1 MRLKVLLLAAVAGL
15 SPGLAQAQA
24 AAPPSQSGS
33 QPAPRTSPG
42 GKADAPT
49 AVEGVTVTSD
59 STAMRTS
66 IDRRS
71 YSVANDLTAKTGS
84 IADAL
89 RNIPSVEVDVQGN
102 VSLRGDPNVT
112 IMIDGKPSSMFNG
125 DGKAD
130 ALQQMPADQIDR
142 VEVMTNPS
150 AAYRPDGTAGI
161 INLITK
167 KTRKPGATGSFKLN
181 VGPNNRYNTGV
192 TGNLVKGK
200 LTLSGDAGY
209 RYDRQRFWSMDER
222 ETTPLA
228 GSPAHTLQDG
238 AFVNDGGAV
247 NLRGGLDYNL
257 TPKDRLSGE
266 VRFRR
271 MDYDADGEESFTDL
285 AASPTAPVYTRAS
298 SAGMKRDNT
307 VVSGDWRRQFKG
319 SEHELDAHL
328 EYEVTD
334 FQRNGKAF
342 IDNTIGAD
350 VYETFGFGAD
360 QDRVNFKLD
369 YTRPMPD
376 EAKLKTGL
384 DFEVVDND
392 YDNHGSTGPAAAD
405 QTMDPRRTNR
415 FLYGQDVYAGYVTYE
430 RPFGDFTVL
439 GGLRAEQVEI
449 RTNQLTSVQKDD
461 NSYFKVYPSL
471 HLGYTL
477 SQTQTLTA
485 NYSKRVQRPQV
496 QDLNPYPVYQ
506 DPKNF
511 FAGNPDLK
519 PQITDS
525 YELGYQYRK
534 GPASYLATLYYR
546 ESRDGVTSVVRNL
559 GDGVFL
565 TTRENLAKS
574 RNGGLELVANGK
586 LTPKLSYNVSGNA
599 FWNEIQS
606 TILGAAGTREGTTL
620 TGRASLSWQATPK
633 DFLQLN
639 GFTSGKRLTPQG
651 YREPLSMLNLG
662 YRRKVND
669 KLNFVVTANDVL
681 KSFKDD
687 AVLDTPTLR
696 QRVERRVAVRAVFF
710 GFTYALGGGK
720 ARPEQFDFGS
730 GAVGG

>member
-1 MRLKVLLLAAVAGL
+1 LRLKVLLLAATAILLPTMV
-15 SPGLAQAQA
+15 LAQT
-24 AAPPSQSGS
+24 APT
-33 QPAPRTSPG
+33 PAPAAKPAKPAETS
-42 GKADAPT
+42 T

-167 KTRKPGATGSFKLN
+167 HTRKPGATGSVKLN
-181 VGPNNRYNTGV
+181 VGPNGRYNTGV
-192 TGNLVKGK
+192 TGNLNRGK
-200 LTLSGDAGY
+200 LSLSGDASY
-209 RYDRQRFWSMDER
+209 RYDRQKFWSTDDR
-222 ETTPLA
+222 DTGAAT
-228 GSPAHTLQDG
+228 GTGDHTLQEG
-238 AFVNDGGAV
+238 AFTNAGGALS
-247 NLRGGLDYNL
+247 LRGGLDYNL

-266 VRFRR
+266 VRYRG
-271 MDYDADGEESFTDL
+271 MNYSTGGEETLVTFEPDPGVGPS
-285 AASPTAPVYTRAS
+285 YQRAS
-298 SAGMKRDNT
+298 SAKMDRKNGA
-307 VVSGDWRRQFKG
+307 VSGDWRRQFKG

-334 FQRNGKAF
+334 FSRDTTAF
-342 IDNTIGAD
+342 TDLVPLSD
-350 VYETFGFGAD
+350 VYETFETGVD
-360 QDRVNFKLD
+360 QGRVNFKLD
-369 YTRPMPD
+369 YTRPMGG

-384 DFEVVDND
+384 DLEATDND
-392 YDNHGSTGPAAAD
+392 YDNHGTSGSTPDD
-405 QTMDPRRTNR
+405 QTVDAFRTNR
-415 FLYGQDVYAGYVTYE
+415 FLYDQDVYAAYVTYE

-439 GGLRAEQVEI
+439 GGLRAEQVDI
-449 RTNQLTSVQKDD
+449 HTNQVTSARKDD
-461 NSYFKVYPSL
+461 NSYFHVYPSL

-477 SQTQTLTA
+477 TQTQTVTA
-485 NYSKRVQRPQV
+485 NYSKRVQRPQA
-496 QDLNPYPVYQ
+496 QDLNPYPVFI
-506 DPKNF
+506 DPSSLRV
-511 FAGNPDLK
+511 GNPDLK

-534 GPASYLATLYYR
+534 GPASYLATAYYR
-546 ESRDGVTSVVRNL
+546 ESRDGVTDVVHDL
-559 GDGVFL
+559 GLGATL

-599 FWNEIQS
+599 YWNEIQS
-606 TILGAAGTREGTTL
+606 TIPGVFGTREMTTL
-620 TGRASLSWQATPK
+620 SGRASLSWQATPK
-633 DFLQLN
+633 DFFQLN

-651 YREPLSMLNLG
+651 YREPISLLNLG

-681 KSFKDD
+681 NAFKD
-687 AVLDTPTLR
+687 VTVIDTPTL
-696 QRVERRVAVRAVFF
+696 QERVERRANVRAVFF
-710 GFTYALGGGK
+710 GFTYSFGGGK
-720 ARPEQFDFGS
+720 ARPEQFDFGT
-730 GAVGG
+730 GAPAGG

>member
-1 MRLKVLLLAAVAGL
+1 LRLKVLLLAATAIL
-15 SPGLAQAQA
+15 TPNLALAQTAPAQA
-24 AAPPSQSGS
+24 PASASK
-33 QPAPRTSPG
+33 PAPVKPG
-42 GKADAPT
+42 DAPT

-71 YSVANDLTAKTGS
+71 YSVANDLSAQTGS

-112 IMIDGKPSSMFNG
+112 IMIDGKPSTMFNG

-130 ALQQMPADQIDR
+130 ALQQMSADQIDR

-167 KTRKPGATGSFKLN
+167 KTRKQGATGSFKLN
-181 VGPNNRYNTGV
+181 VSPNDRYNTGV
-192 TGNLVKGK
+192 SGNLVRGK

-209 RYDRQRFWSMDER
+209 RYDRQKFSSMDER
-222 ETTPLA
+222 ETTPLVLTP
-228 GSPAHTLQDG
+228 SHTLQEG

-257 TPKDRLSGE
+257 TPKDRLSAE
-266 VRFRR
+266 VRFRG
-271 MDYDADGEESFTDL
+271 MDFDADGEESLFDL
-285 AASPTAPVYTRAS
+285 AATPDVPVYIRSS
-298 SAGMKRDNT
+298 SAGMHRDN
-307 VVSGDWRRQFKG
+307 VSASGDWRHQFKD

-334 FQRNGKAF
+334 FQRDGTAF
-342 IDNTIGAD
+342 IDSTSAAD
-350 VYETFGFGAD
+350 VYESFGFGSD

-392 YDNHGSTGPAAAD
+392 YNNKGSTGPTAAD
-405 QTMDPRRTNR
+405 QTVDPRRTNR
-415 FLYGQDVYAGYVTYE
+415 FLYSQDVYAGYVTYE

-449 RTNQLTSVQKDD
+449 RTNQLTSVQKDE
-461 NSYFKVYPSL
+461 NSYFHVYPSL
-471 HLGYTL
+471 HMGYTL
-477 SQTQTLTA
+477 SQAQTLTA
-485 NYSKRVQRPQV
+485 NYSKRVQRPQS

-546 ESRDGVTSVVRNL
+546 ESRDGVTNVVRNL

-586 LTPKLSYNVSGNA
+586 LNPKLSYNISGNA
-599 FWNEIQS
+599 YWNEIQS
-606 TILGAAGTREGTTL
+606 TTPGIAGTRSGTTL
-620 TGRASLSWQATPK
+620 TGRGSLSWQATPK
-633 DFLQLN
+633 DFFQLN

-681 KSFKDD
+681 DSFKDNTI
-687 AVLDTPTLR
+687 LDTPTLQ

-720 ARPEQFDFGS
+720 ARPEQFDFGT